1 VTVPRPR
8 RARRGRPAGRAGLA
22 AGGPERGGPSRARL
36 LALRVLE
43 RVDRGAAF
51 ADLAL
56 HAGLRTGG
64 LGVRD
69 RALATE
75 LVYGTLRWRG
85 RLDWLLAQ
93 VIPRPFDSLEPPVR
107 SLLRL
112 GAYQIVFLSG
122 IPEAAAVDQSV
133 RVARAIGVDRAS
145 GLVNAA
151 LRRLAR
157 EHAALAPPSLD
168 ADPLAHLVHALSLP
182 DWLARRWLDQLGPAE
197 AAALAA
203 ASNAIP
209 PLTVRAAG
217 ASAGE
222 RDALLAE
229 LRTRWPDAH
238 ATKIAPRGIV
248 LGRGGNPAADPAFAA
263 GRIAVQDE
271 ASQLVVALLDPRPG
285 ESALDVCAAPGGKAA
300 AIAEEVGATGRVV
313 AIDVHARRL
322 ALLGREARRLGLGN
336 LGIHAADARG
346 DLSPVAA
353 PASFDRVL
361 VDAPC
366 SGLGTLRRNPDL
378 RWRARPGDSEAL
390 AGIQSAILRRAALAL
405 RPGGA
410 LVYSTCTLTSEENEA
425 VVNAFLAESPDYRIA
440 PRESLPA
447 ALRELVAEDGFLRT
461 FPHRQDTDGFFAARI
476 ERTR

>member
-1 VTVPRPR
+1 VTAAR

-22 AGGPERGGPSRARL
+22 AGGPARGGPSRARL

-43 RVDRGAAF
+43 RVERGAAF

-56 HAGLRTGG
+56 HAGFRNGG

-85 RLDWLLAQ
+85 KLDWLLAQ
-93 VIPRPFDSLEPPVR
+93 VIPRPFDTLEPPVR

-112 GAYQIVFLSG
+112 GAYQIVCLAG

-133 RVARAIGVDRAS
+133 RAARAIGVDRAA

-157 EHAALAPPSLD
+157 EHATLSPPSLA

-182 DWLARRWLDQLGPAE
+182 EWIAERWLETFGPEE
-197 AAALAA
+197 AAALAS
-203 ASNAIP
+203 ASNAVP

-222 RDALLAE
+222 RDALLSE
-229 LRTRWPDAH
+229 LQKRWPDARP
-238 ATKIAPRGIV
+238 TRYAPRGIV

-271 ASQLVVALLDPRPG
+271 GSQIVVALLDPQPG

-300 AIAEEVGATGRVV
+300 AIAENVGARGRVV

-346 DLSPVAA
+346 DLSPVA
-353 PASFDRVL
+353 PAGSFDRVL

-390 AGIQSAILRRAALAL
+390 AGLQLAILRRAALAL
-405 RPGGA
+405 RPCGA

-425 VVNAFLAESPDYRIA
+425 VVQAFLAESPEFRIA
-440 PRESLPA
+440 PRESLPEA
-447 ALRELVAEDGFLRT
+447 VRELAGDDGFVRT
-461 FPHRQDTDGFFAARI
+461 FPHRHDADGFFAARL